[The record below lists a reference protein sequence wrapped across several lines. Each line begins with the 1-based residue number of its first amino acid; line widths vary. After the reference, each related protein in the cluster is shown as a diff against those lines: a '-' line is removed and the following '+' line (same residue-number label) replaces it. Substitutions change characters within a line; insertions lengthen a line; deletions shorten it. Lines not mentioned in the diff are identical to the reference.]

1 MVYSVP
7 EDLTSKNTRENKL
20 GGLGK
25 HYPETI
31 KVKINK
37 SQKFGVWMF
46 ILLDNV
52 SSFL

>member
-1 MVYSVP
+1 MVYLVP
-7 EDLTSKNTRENKL
+7 EDLASKNTRENKS

-31 KVKINK
+31 KVKIKK

>member
-25 HYPETI
+25 HYPETT
-31 KVKINK
+31 KVKIKK

>member
-1 MVYSVP
+1 MVYLVP
-7 EDLTSKNTRENKL
+7 EDLTSKNTRENNS
-20 GGLGK
+20 GGLEK
-25 HYPETI
+25 HSLETI
-31 KVKINK
+31 KVKIKK